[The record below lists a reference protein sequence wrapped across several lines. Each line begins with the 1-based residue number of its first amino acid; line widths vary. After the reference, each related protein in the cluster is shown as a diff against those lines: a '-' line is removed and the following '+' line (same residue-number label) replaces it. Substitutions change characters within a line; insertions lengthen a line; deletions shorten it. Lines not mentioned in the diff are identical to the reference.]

1 MVYHCMAS
9 GGYPEGKIYWEQDN
23 QRTVNHTTSSH
34 VDTSSLLYTLRS
46 TLEVFHTTSVACVVE
61 KPGQIITANCIQDS
75 GKCHS
80 SRLDEGSVVCSMHG
94 DVLCSMQ
101 EDVLWGN
108 VLCSMQ
114 GDVLWGDV
122 LCCMQGYKFA
132 TTMNCCIRTIPP
144 LTQHNKCTFWYSSV
158 SSMTPILS
166 NYEVMLIRMSKT
178 QHSIIL
184 LKKVFR

>member
-75 GKCHS
+75 APQIGNDSKKN
-80 SRLDEGSVVCSMHG
+80 SVVVGLCVIITLAV
-94 DVLCSMQ
+94 VLSVVVVVLHCRKRENNTSNTGNA
-101 EDVLWGN
+101 EDDEEEAEL
-108 VLCSMQ
+108 
-114 GDVLWGDV
+114 
-122 LCCMQGYKFA
+122 Y
-132 TTMNCCIRTIPP
+132 
-144 LTQHNKCTFWYSSV
+144 
-158 SSMTPILS
+158 
-166 NYEVMLIRMSKT
+166 
-178 QHSIIL
+178 
-184 LKKVFR
+184 